1 MRCAYS
7 RACTRPTL
15 TDSCVALSAPRMM
28 YNPQAPTHPS
38 PLTTKSGYPLGLED
52 ECRRPPPLRKAL
64 STSHAPRSL
73 RRHPS
78 ITLGSAIPTPPPL
91 LLLCPFTV
99 VTPFPLFLP
108 PPIPPSLGAPT
119 APRHSAPSRPPDSSS
134 SLPPSLPPV
143 KRVACA
149 PPRHSAPSLRSL
161 PPSR

>member
-78 ITLGSAIPTPPPL
+78 ITLGSAIPTPPPPPPPPPPL
-91 LLLCPFTV
+91 PLYCSHSLPSLSSPPHPSLTRRSHRA
-99 VTPFPLFLP
+99 TPLRSLP
-108 PPIPPSLGAPT
+108 PTGQLK
-119 APRHSAPSRPPDSSS
+119 
-134 SLPPSLPPV
+134 LPPSLPP
-143 KRVACA
+143 
-149 PPRHSAPSLRSL
+149 
-161 PPSR
+161 SR